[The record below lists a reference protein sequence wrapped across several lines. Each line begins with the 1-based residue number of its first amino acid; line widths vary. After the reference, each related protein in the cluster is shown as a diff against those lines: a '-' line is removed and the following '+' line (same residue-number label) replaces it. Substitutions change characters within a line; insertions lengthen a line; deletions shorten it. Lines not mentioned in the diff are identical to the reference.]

1 MIKSLIHSKM
11 WNSAKKS
18 IAQIHSKKWF
28 WKFKKPMSF
37 WRSHAESVI
46 HSSRIFR
53 NSRMSLRKRLLSK
66 AWGLKVKQIVDTFE
80 NLRFQLKKVC
90 QIVNTFEKV
99 ILKVNKNCWV
109 FEGRM
114 PKVWYIRHLFSEIEG
129 CPYENHH
136 FGGLE
141 ERVERAETTLFAWY

>member
-1 MIKSLIHSKM
+1 M
-11 WNSAKKS
+11 
-18 IAQIHSKKWF
+18 
-28 WKFKKPMSF
+28 
-37 WRSHAESVI
+37 I

-53 NSRMSLRKRLLSK
+53 NSMMSLRKQLLSK

-99 ILKVNKNCWV
+99 ILKVNTNWWV

-114 PKVWYIRHLFSEIEG
+114 PKVWYIRHRFSKSEG

-136 FGGLE
+136 FWIDIHRLKLKVKQIAYTCVTFVKKLIKSLIHSKIWDFS
-141 ERVERAETTLFAWY
+141 RKKYAKS